1 MDLIIRGGRII
12 DPGHFDGEADLYIKD
27 GKVAALKPGG
37 GDSLS
42 EKDVHVI
49 DARGKVVTPGLI
61 DIHVHLREPGEEY
74 KETVASGC
82 QAAAAG
88 GFSAICAMPN
98 TYPSND
104 CAQVTE
110 FILEKSKAAQ
120 SARVYPVAAVSPGL
134 AGEGLAPFHELRAA
148 GAVAF
153 SDDGIPVAN
162 SLLMRRAL
170 EYARGT
176 GLSIIAHCEDQALS
190 AGGAMNEGQTATR
203 LGLPGI
209 PNAAEV
215 VMVQRDI
222 ALAALTGGK
231 LHIAHVST
239 REAVEAIRTAKSSG
253 IMVTAE
259 AAPHHFTLT
268 EEAVC
273 DYDPN
278 TKMYP
283 PLRTDAD
290 REAIRQGLADGTID
304 AIASDHAPHSSIEKL
319 VEFDRAANG
328 IVGLETA
335 LPLALKLVHEGVFP
349 LSRLVEL
356 MASNPAR
363 IIHVDCGLQT
373 GMPADI
379 TIIDPEMKHTVDAET
394 FRSKS
399 RNTPFDGWD
408 LKGRAMATI
417 VDGQIVFTLPG
428 Q

>member
-1 MDLIIRGGRII
+1 MDLIIRGGRVI

-37 GDSLS
+37 GESVG
-42 EKDVHVI
+42 EKDVPVI
-49 DARGKVVTPGLI
+49 DARGKIVTPGLI
-61 DIHVHLREPGEEY
+61 DMHVHLREPGEEY

-88 GFSAICAMPN
+88 GFTAVCAMPN
-98 TYPSND
+98 TIPPND

-110 FILEKSKAAQ
+110 FILEKSKFARA
-120 SARVYPVAAVSPGL
+120 ARVYPVAAISPGL
-134 AGEGLAPFHELRAA
+134 AGEGLTPFHELRSA

-153 SDDGIPVAN
+153 TDDGLPVSS

-176 GLSIIAHCEDQALS
+176 GRPIIAHCEDPALS

-209 PNAAEV
+209 PNAAEI

-259 AAPHHFTLT
+259 AAPHHFILT
-268 EEAVC
+268 DEAVC

-283 PLRTDAD
+283 PLRTVAD
-290 REAIRQGLADGTID
+290 RDAIRQGLADGTID
-304 AIASDHAPHSSIEKL
+304 AIASDHAPHTSIEKL

-335 LPLALKLVHEGVFP
+335 LALALKLVHEGVLP

-356 MASNPAR
+356 MARNPAQ
-363 IIHVDCGLQT
+363 IIDVDCGLQT

-379 TIIDPEMKHTVDAET
+379 TIIDPEMKHTVDAGT
-394 FRSKS
+394 FKSKS
-399 RNTPFDGWD
+399 RNTPFNGWS
-408 LKGRAMATI
+408 LKGRAVTTI
-417 VDGQIVFTLPG
+417 VEGRIVFELSG